1 MENLINLVEIL
12 KHCPKGMEL
21 HSTMF
26 KNAKLKYVSEYNTTY
41 PISIETQSGHT
52 HYLTKYG
59 QAICNDDAK
68 CVIFPKN
75 KLTWLGFQRPFTNG
89 DIIVGNNGYCSYI
102 AIFKSHKSS
111 FYFNYYA
118 NYTSLGNLK
127 FNDYADS
134 LDLRFATEEEKEKL
148 FKELKHQGYRW
159 NEETKTLEKLIK
171 PKFNVGDT
179 IQDSEGYIVRITE
192 VNQENSFYEYLST
205 YVNGLGTIDF
215 AEQDKWKLI
224 PNKFDI
230 STLVPFESKVLVRD
244 SEREV
249 WKPAIF
255 GGYIDERE
263 GCKYLVVGGIFYEYL
278 IPYENNEHLRCKR
291 DNCNPYYQTWNK

>member
-1 MENLINLVEIL
+1 MEMINLVEIL

-26 KNAKLKYVSEYNTTY
+26 KNAKLKYVSEYNTAY

-75 KLTWLGFQRPFTNG
+75 KLTWLGFQRPFKDG
-89 DIIVGNNGYCSYI
+89 DIVFGRNSFCSYI
-102 AIFKSHKSS
+102 TIFKNHRDPST
-111 FYFNYYA
+111 FDYYVRFD
-118 NYTSLGNLK
+118 SLGGFDINLATDK
-127 FNDYADS
+127 SN
-134 LDLRFATEEEKEKL
+134 LRFATEIEKQKL
-148 FKELKHQGYRW
+148 FYEMKCRGYKW

-179 IQDSEGYIVRITE
+179 IQNSEGYIVRITE
-192 VNQENSFYEYLST
+192 VNQEDSFYEYLST

-244 SEREV
+244 SESEV

-263 GCKYLVVGGIFYEYL
+263 GCKYLVVGGIFYGYL

-291 DNCNPYYQTWNK
+291 NNCNPYYQTWNK